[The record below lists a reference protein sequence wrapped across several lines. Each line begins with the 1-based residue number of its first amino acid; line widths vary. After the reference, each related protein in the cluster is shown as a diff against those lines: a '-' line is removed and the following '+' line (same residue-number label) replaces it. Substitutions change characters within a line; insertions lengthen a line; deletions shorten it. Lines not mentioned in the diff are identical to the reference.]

1 MDCTATNALIKET
14 EDLNREAA
22 LRHAIAKAYEAGQ
35 ASMGTDISPHGKL
48 LADIRK
54 RIERMESY
62 IFYDNLSKFGF
73 SYNVSV
79 DNVVKKLK
87 QEKGFTVG
95 TGTERLGGKY
105 ITISYS

>member
-1 MDCTATNALIKET
+1 MYHATINSLIKET

-35 ASMGTDISPHGKL
+35 ASMGADVSPYGKL

-54 RIERMESY
+54 RIERMEGY
-62 IFYDNLSKFGF
+62 ITYDSLSKFGF

-79 DNVVKKLK
+79 DNVIKKLK
-87 QEKGFTVG
+87 QEIGFTVS
-95 TGTERLGGKY
+95 TGTERTGASY
-105 ITISYS
+105 IIISY